1 MSDPSLGLTML
12 GLIVAAIMMGYPT
25 AFTLMGLG
33 LVFGFIAFWT
43 PGGHWWQNK
52 IFDLVAQRTYG
63 VMTNDTLLSVPL
75 FVFMGYIMERA
86 ALVDRM
92 FHSVQLAFRR
102 VPASLA
108 VTTLLVCAFWGIAS
122 GIVGAVVVLMGV
134 IAMRPML
141 KAGYDVKLASGA
153 ITAGG
158 TLGILIPPS
167 VMLIV
172 YAAVAGQSI
181 VKLYAAA
188 MLPGFFL
195 TFLYLVYILGWAI
208 INPSIAPKLPP
219 DQYRVKVPDYLLAL
233 ERGSTRTVV
242 PGLLAAAVRPAMSRV
257 AGGYRIIARDVA
269 ALSVPV
275 LLTFGTFTATWW
287 YVVIYNAPEVTTA
300 GVAPTTKATAV
311 PGAPA
316 PTGKATASAPAVP
329 AEDKPQELGAA
340 VSATTTE
347 DKPQELGAAGES
359 DKAAA
364 PVKEGAPEEMTSLR
378 EAGKDSSVGQ
388 VPAHFY
394 TWFWGLAGFSLLLL
408 LVYFWRMDG
417 EQLEILKELIASVVP
432 LGVLTVIVLA
442 VILFGICTA
451 TESAAVG
458 ALGAM
463 YLAVMSRYQK
473 QVWWWSL
480 VGFIIGISLGWYEG
494 EDWASLVV
502 AGSIAG
508 TLVGTVVPGLWYLR
522 VSPELRRNMKESTF
536 LTAKT
541 TAMVCWLFVGSAL
554 FSAVFA
560 LHGGQS
566 LIERWVL
573 SMNLSPLGFQIL
585 AQAIIFLLGWPLEWT
600 EIIVIFCPIFI
611 PLLAH
616 FNVDPILFGTMVAVN
631 LQAAFLSPPV
641 AMSAFYLKG
650 VSPKH
655 VTLNQIFAGMMPYMI
670 IVLLCLVFMYI
681 WPGMTLWLPE
691 FLYGK

>member
-1 MSDPSLGLTML
+1 
-12 GLIVAAIMMGYPT
+12 
-25 AFTLMGLG
+25 
-33 LVFGFIAFWT
+33 
-43 PGGHWWQNK
+43 
-52 IFDLVAQRTYG
+52 
-63 VMTNDTLLSVPL
+63 
-75 FVFMGYIMERA
+75 
-86 ALVDRM
+86 M

-141 KAGYDVKLASGA
+141 NAGYDVRLAAGA

-208 INPSIAPKLPP
+208 INPKIAPKLPP
-219 DQYRVKVPDYLLAL
+219 DQYRVEVPAYLLAL
-233 ERGSTRTVV
+233 ERGPSRSVV
-242 PGLLAAAVRPAMSRV
+242 PGLLVALFRPALARRVGYRELLQSVGAVSVPFMMTVGVFAAA
-257 AGGYRIIARDVA
+257 
-269 ALSVPV
+269 
-275 LLTFGTFTATWW
+275 WW
-287 YVVIYNAPEVTTA
+287 YVVVYNAPEAVIATAPAPPRADALGTAAKALTPAPAVTTT
-300 GVAPTTKATAV
+300 APT
-311 PGAPA
+311 APA
-316 PTGKATASAPAVP
+316 PTRSA
-329 AEDKPQELGAA
+329 EEKPQELGAA
-340 VSATTTE
+340 GDPPAQS

-359 DKAAA
+359 SSVASG
-364 PVKEGAPEEMTSLR
+364 PRTEGPPEEMTSLR
-378 EAGKDSSVGQ
+378 SASASSTAGKI
-388 VPAHFY
+388 PAHFY
-394 TWFWGLAGFSLLLL
+394 GWFWGLAAAFTLLLL
-408 LVYFWRMDG
+408 FYFWRMDG
-417 EQLEILKELIASVVP
+417 EQLEILKELIISVVP
-432 LGVLTVIVLA
+432 LGVLTFIVLA

-451 TESAAVG
+451 TESAAIG
-458 ALGAM
+458 ALGAL
-463 YLAVMSRYQK
+463 YLAVMARYART
-473 QVWWWSL
+473 VWWWSL
-480 VGFIIGISLGWYEG
+480 VGAVLGFALGWYE
-494 EDWASLVV
+494 EEAFASMLV
-502 AGSIAG
+502 AAFIGG
-508 TLVGTVVPGLWYLR
+508 TFLGTVVPLLWNLR
-522 VSPELRRNMKESTF
+522 TSPELRENLKQSTF

-560 LHGGQS
+560 LHGGQG

-573 SMNLSPLGFQIL
+573 SWNLSPLGFQIV
-585 AQAIIFLLGWPLEWT
+585 AQLIIFLLGWPLEWT
-600 EIIVIFCPIFI
+600 EIIVICCPIFI
-611 PLLAH
+611 PLLSH
-616 FNVDPILFGTMVAVN
+616 FNIDPILFGTMVAVN

-670 IVLLCLVFMYI
+670 IVLICLVFMYI
-681 WPGMTLWLPE
+681 WPGMSLWLPE
-691 FLYGK
+691 FLYGN

>member
-1 MSDPSLGLTML
+1 ML
-12 GLIVAAIMMGYPT
+12 GLIVVTIMMGFPT

-33 LVFGFIAFWT
+33 MIFGFLAFLD
-43 PGGHWWQNK
+43 PAQHWWTNK
-52 IFDLVAQRTYG
+52 IFDLIVQRAYG

-108 VTTLLVCAFWGIAS
+108 VTTLIVSAFWGIAS

-141 KAGYDVKLASGA
+141 RAGYDVRLAAGV

-208 INPSIAPKLPP
+208 LNPKVAPRLPP
-219 DQYRVKVPDYLLAL
+219 DQYRIAVPEYLRRL
-233 ERGSTRTVV
+233 ERGRARSVV
-242 PGLLAAAVRPAMSRV
+242 PGLIAAAFRPGLVRGARAEAGGPATYGLVMKGLAAV
-257 AGGYRIIARDVA
+257 
-269 ALSVPV
+269 SVPI
-275 LLTFGTFTATWW
+275 LLTVGTFGMTWW
-287 YVVIYNAPEVTTA
+287 YVVVYNAPETT
-300 GVAPTTKATAV
+300 VAAVAAPAPVAAT
-311 PGAPA
+311 GAPA
-316 PTGKATASAPAVP
+316 RPASEPPAALGGPT
-329 AEDKPQELGAA
+329 EEQPQELGSAA
-340 VSATTTE
+340 EA
-347 DKPQELGAAGES
+347 DKPEELGGAA
-359 DKAAA
+359 
-364 PVKEGAPEEMTSLR
+364 EMTTGPTGGP
-378 EAGKDSSVGQ
+378 AGPPDELTSFRGPATGPAPSRT
-388 VPAHFY
+388 PAHFY
-394 TWFWGLAGFSLLLL
+394 AWFWGLAAACGLLLL
-408 LVYFWRMDG
+408 IYLWHMDG
-417 EQLEILKELIASVVP
+417 EQLEILRELIVAVVP
-432 LGVLTVIVLA
+432 LGVLTVVVLA
-442 VILFGICTA
+442 VILFGITTA
-451 TESAAVG
+451 TESAAIG

-463 YLAVMSRYQK
+463 YLAVMARYPR
-473 QVWWWSL
+473 QVWLWSL
-480 VGFIIGISLGWYEG
+480 VGFCVGVGLGWWRG
-494 EDWASLVV
+494 GSVMSVLV
-502 AGSIAG
+502 AGAISG
-508 TLVGTVVPGLWYLR
+508 TLAGTVVPGLWYLR
-522 VSPELRRNMKESTF
+522 VSRELRENMKQSTF

-560 LHGGQS
+560 LHGGQA
-566 LIERWVL
+566 LVERWVL
-573 SMNLSPLGFQIL
+573 GMDLSPLGFLIMAQI
-585 AQAIIFLLGWPLEWT
+585 IIFLLGWPLEWT
-600 EIIVIFCPIFI
+600 EIIVIFVPIFV
-611 PLLAH
+611 PLLTH
-616 FNVDPILFGTMVAVN
+616 FEVDPILFGTMVAVN

-655 VTLNQIFAGMMPYMI
+655 VTINQIFAGMMPYML
-670 IVLLCLVFMYI
+670 IVLVCLAFMYI

>member
-1 MSDPSLGLTML
+1 VSDPALGLTML
-12 GLIVAAIMMGYPT
+12 GLIVVAIMMGFPT

-33 LVFGFIAFWT
+33 MVFGYLAFWD
-43 PGGHWWQNK
+43 PAHHWWENRV
-52 IFDLVAQRTYG
+52 FDLIVQRTYG

-141 KAGYDVKLASGA
+141 NAGYDTRLAAGA

-208 INPSIAPKLPP
+208 LNPRIAPSLPP
-219 DQYRVKVPDYLLAL
+219 DQYRIAVPEYLRRL
-233 ERGSTRTVV
+233 ERGRSGSVV
-242 PGLLAAAVRPAMSRV
+242 PGVLAALFRPARL
-257 AGGYRIIARDVA
+257 GDVGRGVYGVIVTNVL

-275 LLTFGTFTATWW
+275 LLTVGTLGATWW
-287 YVVIYNAPEVTTA
+287 YVVIYNAPEA
-300 GVAPTTKATAV
+300 VAM
-311 PGAPA
+311 APA
-316 PTGKATASAPAVP
+316 SRAAAVAMAPAAPPP
-329 AEDKPQELGAA
+329 AAPAATEEKPQELGAA
-340 VSATTTE
+340 AEADTE
-347 DKPQELGAAGES
+347 APQELGTAGES
-359 DKAAA
+359 ESVPAGERAAG
-364 PVKEGAPEEMTSLR
+364 PPEEMTSLR
-378 EAGKDSSVGQ
+378 QVPTGPAPSR

-394 TWFWGLAGFSLLLL
+394 AWFWGLAAFAALLLL
-408 LVYFWRMDG
+408 IYFWRMDG

-432 LGVLTVIVLA
+432 LGVLTVVVLA
-442 VILFGICTA
+442 VILFGITTA

-463 YLAVMSRYQK
+463 YLAVMARHARP
-473 QVWWWSL
+473 VWWWSL
-480 VGFIIGISLGWYEG
+480 VGAIVGVALGWWQEEPWSSLFVSASLGG
-494 EDWASLVV
+494 AFL
-502 AGSIAG
+502 
-508 TLVGTVVPGLWYLR
+508 GTVVPGLWYLR
-522 VSPELRRNMKESTF
+522 VSKELRDNLKQSTF

-560 LHGGQS
+560 LHGGQG

-573 SMNLSPLGFQIL
+573 GMNLSPMGFMLI
-585 AQAIIFLLGWPLEWT
+585 AQLLIFLLGWPLEWT

-611 PLLAH
+611 PLLSH
-616 FNVDPILFGTMVAVN
+616 FQIDPILFGTMVAVN

-670 IVLLCLVFMYI
+670 IVLICLVFMYL

-691 FLYGK
+691 FLYGS